1 MYLMSE
7 NGQKKPSSIAPPLL
21 YCSCKVNMYKHFYG
35 FTISSRAGLSL
46 SSSNSMYFTVLIGLF
61 FLQYTLKFINC
72 LPNRE
77 FTV

>member
-1 MYLMSE
+1 MSE

-21 YCSCKVNMYKHFYG
+21 YCSCKSKYVQTLLRLHNQQQG
-35 FTISSRAGLSL
+35 RTLSL
-46 SSSNSMYFTVLIGLF
+46 LLTVLYITVLIGLF
-61 FLQYTLKFINC
+61 FLKYTLKFINC

>member
-46 SSSNSMYFTVLIGLF
+46 FFSQYFTLLIGLF
-61 FLQYTLKFINC
+61 FLKYTLKFINC